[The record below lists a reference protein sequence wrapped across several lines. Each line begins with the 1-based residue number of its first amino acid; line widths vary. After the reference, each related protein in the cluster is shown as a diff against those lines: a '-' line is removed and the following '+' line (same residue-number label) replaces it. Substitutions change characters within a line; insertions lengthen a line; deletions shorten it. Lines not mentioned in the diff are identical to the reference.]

1 MGSRRVL
8 GNDPFQRGAAER
20 PPAATPAPSPA
31 GDLDSGKTARAE
43 ATRSGQ
49 PPSKTGSTRKSAER
63 PARKTTPKPGKHAPA
78 KAGPAQRTEP
88 PRGSP
93 PIPGAAPVIPEPPA
107 SPRQRSAP
115 IEPAQ
120 GRAVTA
126 SARPPSPAA
135 PASDRVAG
143 GSEARERTPP
153 PPVPLAASVVPEP
166 APRVAPP
173 PAAPSPSPPRRAE
186 GATESL
192 RGRLAEL
199 DREATAAP
207 PRPSGPPVPALT
219 WTPLPE
225 SSAATPAREPSP
237 QLAPDV
243 DARDASAG
251 TSVLLETLRQAPGVL
266 AEAWSAIEAALRAIR
281 AGLGTAGGEQ
291 LDIYGRDAR
300 LSEAV
305 APLVDFLYSRW
316 FRVEVEGASNV
327 PAGGALLVANHAG
340 ALPLDGPMLHEVL
353 RRERPELPEARWLAE
368 DQVFYAPLLGTLFNR
383 LGAVRA
389 SPDSATRLLA
399 EGRPV
404 LIFPEGIQGIG
415 KPFRDRYRLQRFGR
429 GGFVKLSLRTGKPIL
444 PVAIMG
450 AEETLPLLGKLP
462 GGALGVPY
470 LPVTG
475 PLPLPAKWRIRI
487 GEPLAVPAGARETDS
502 SVVESMVEATRS
514 TIEHMLRELLGAR
527 GGVFLG

>member
-20 PPAATPAPSPA
+20 TPLTPPAPPEESATPK
-31 GDLDSGKTARAE
+31 G
-43 ATRSGQ
+43 
-49 PPSKTGSTRKSAER
+49 
-63 PARKTTPKPGKHAPA
+63 
-78 KAGPAQRTEP
+78 
-88 PRGSP
+88 RG
-93 PIPGAAPVIPEPPA
+93 
-107 SPRQRSAP
+107 
-115 IEPAQ
+115 
-120 GRAVTA
+120 
-126 SARPPSPAA
+126 ARPPSRPGGKRGASTMARASGKTGAAA
-135 PASDRVAG
+135 PRGPSRPAGASSPSSGPGPTAPV
-143 GSEARERTPP
+143 TP

-166 APRVAPP
+166 P
-173 PAAPSPSPPRRAE
+173 PARPDAGASAPSPAPADT
-186 GATESL
+186 ATEPL
-192 RGRLAEL
+192 RAPLAGISERPAGPAPL
-199 DREATAAP
+199 ATSAP
-207 PRPSGPPVPALT
+207 TLS
-219 WTPLPE
+219 WTPLPD
-225 SSAATPAREPSP
+225 ALPPPAEEPGPAVERTRGGGTLVEVLRE
-237 QLAPDV
+237 
-243 DARDASAG
+243 
-251 TSVLLETLRQAPGVL
+251 APGLL
-266 AEAWSAIEAALRAIR
+266 AEAWSALEAAVRAVR
-281 AGLGTAGGEQ
+281 AGLGKAGGEQ
-291 LDIYGRDAR
+291 LDVYGRDAR

-316 FRVEVEGASNV
+316 FRVEVEGAAHV

-340 ALPLDGPMLHEVL
+340 ALPLDGPMLHEAL
-353 RRERPELPEARWLAE
+353 GRERPDLPDSRWLAE

-389 SPDSATRLLA
+389 SPDSATRLLG

-429 GGFVKLSLRTGKPIL
+429 GGFVKLALRTRRPIL

-462 GGALGVPY
+462 GGLLGVPY
-470 LPVTG
+470 VPVTPL

-487 GEPLAVPAGARETDS
+487 GEPIAVPAGAKETDL
-502 SVVESMVEATRS
+502 SVVESLVDATRN

>member
-1 MGSRRVL
+1 MGSGRRVL

-20 PPAATPAPSPA
+20 TPAAPPARSTPVPPPEDAAAPAAASVVPPEESPAQDARAKRTAGARGTRASRAPGARPGSRTEPGKATPLAGERGAPRRPPA
-31 GDLDSGKTARAE
+31 PKAPPAPGVATRATSEERPADSSGLRSEPRTETARAGDVAG
-43 ATRSGQ
+43 ATAA
-49 PPSKTGSTRKSAER
+49 PPS
-63 PARKTTPKPGKHAPA
+63 
-78 KAGPAQRTEP
+78 GPA
-88 PRGSP
+88 
-93 PIPGAAPVIPEPPA
+93 
-107 SPRQRSAP
+107 
-115 IEPAQ
+115 
-120 GRAVTA
+120 
-126 SARPPSPAA
+126 
-135 PASDRVAG
+135 
-143 GSEARERTPP
+143 P

-166 APRVAPP
+166 VAPP
-173 PAAPSPSPPRRAE
+173 GEPVPERAE
-186 GATESL
+186 AATESL
-192 RGRLAEL
+192 RGPLAEPEPRVPGPAS
-199 DREATAAP
+199 REAA
-207 PRPSGPPVPALT
+207 GPTLT
-219 WTPLPE
+219 WTPLGG
-225 SSAATPAREPSP
+225 AAAAPATEPDRPTEPVGAGAAGALADVLRE
-237 QLAPDV
+237 
-243 DARDASAG
+243 
-251 TSVLLETLRQAPGVL
+251 APGL
-266 AEAWSAIEAALRAIR
+266 IAEAWSAIEAAVRAIR

-291 LDIYGRDAR
+291 LDVYGRDAR

-316 FRVEVEGASNV
+316 FRVEVEGARHV

-340 ALPLDGPMLHEVL
+340 ALPLDGPMLHEAL
-353 RRERPELPEARWLAE
+353 RRERPDLPEARWLAE

-429 GGFVKLSLRTGKPIL
+429 GGFVKLALRTRRPIL

-462 GGALGVPY
+462 GGLFGVPY
-470 LPVTG
+470 VPVTPLG

-487 GEPLAVPAGARETDS
+487 GDPIQVPAGAKETDL
-502 SVVESMVEATRS
+502 SVVESLVEATRS
-514 TIEHMLRELLGAR
+514 TIEHMLRELLRAR

>member
-1 MGSRRVL
+1 VRA
-8 GNDPFQRGAAER
+8 DAA
-20 PPAATPAPSPA
+20 A
-31 GDLDSGKTARAE
+31 
-43 ATRSGQ
+43 
-49 PPSKTGSTRKSAER
+49 
-63 PARKTTPKPGKHAPA
+63 
-78 KAGPAQRTEP
+78 
-88 PRGSP
+88 
-93 PIPGAAPVIPEPPA
+93 
-107 SPRQRSAP
+107 
-115 IEPAQ
+115 
-120 GRAVTA
+120 
-126 SARPPSPAA
+126 
-135 PASDRVAG
+135 
-143 GSEARERTPP
+143 
-153 PPVPLAASVVPEP
+153 
-166 APRVAPP
+166 
-173 PAAPSPSPPRRAE
+173 
-186 GATESL
+186 ESL
-192 RGRLAEL
+192 RGPLVDAG
-199 DREATAAP
+199 RESAASP
-207 PRPSGPPVPALT
+207 GRPTGPSVPALT
-219 WTPLPE
+219 WTPLPDA
-225 SSAATPAREPSP
+225 SPSASAPPASP
-237 QLAPDV
+237 PLAPEGEV
-243 DARDASAG
+243 EARDASAG
-251 TSVLLETLRQAPGVL
+251 TSILLETLRRAPGVL

-316 FRVEVEGASNV
+316 FRVEVEGAANV

-340 ALPLDGPMLHEVL
+340 ALPLDGPMLHEAL

-389 SPDSATRLLA
+389 SPDSATRLLG

-429 GGFVKLSLRTGKPIL
+429 GGFVKLALRTGKPIL

-462 GGALGVPY
+462 GGPLGVPY

-487 GEPLAVPAGARETDS
+487 GEPLVVPAGARETDS
-502 SVVESMVEATRS
+502 SVVESMVEATRN
-514 TIEHMLRELLGAR
+514 TIEHMLRGLLGAR